1 MNGYN
6 NSFSNIFYFRTENSA
21 GFQRFLMRA
30 GQVEKPVGNLKHSR
44 DMVLYIRT
52 EVFPITSIKIYL
64 DEKGN
69 LTMKIEDIIYN

>member
-1 MNGYN
+1 
-6 NSFSNIFYFRTENSA
+6 
-21 GFQRFLMRA
+21 MRA